1 MKINDKKNENQEIII
16 ENDREKG
23 LENELNS
30 FELPQE
36 DKDKIETK
44 GLKLKKSTKERLNLL
59 QSSFDD
65 AESMV
70 VALLNQYEVF
80 KIESNDKFSDRKG
93 EIERFNFLMD
103 SIKGCF
109 VNSLEMATYIED
121 KYNERMKGEIKKKDR
136 VIALLQDE
144 NSSLNRKIKENE
156 IEVRDKIK
164 ELDETK
170 ESFTRVNLALTT
182 VEKELNEKSKV
193 IENLQLHIASL
204 SDISKEDRSIKEEN
218 SDLREKI
225 RILEVKLTEAK
236 IDVQRFEYLKN
247 ENKRY
252 ISEISEL
259 RKEKNEYKEY
269 SSELN
274 NKIQEILLEKSNEIT
289 MINNGKNKALRMVE
303 ETSAR
308 DLKEANSIISKLKD
322 ELYELKLNLNQ
333 HMKTGE

>member
-247 ENKRY
+247 ENERY

-289 MINNGKNKALRMVE
+289 MINNEKNKALRMVE

>member
-247 ENKRY
+247 ENERY

>member
-247 ENKRY
+247 ENERY
-252 ISEISEL
+252 ISEG
-259 RKEKNEYKEY
+259 RKKMNIK
-269 SSELN
+269 SIVLN
-274 NKIQEILLEKSNEIT
+274 
-289 MINNGKNKALRMVE
+289 
-303 ETSAR
+303 
-308 DLKEANSIISKLKD
+308 
-322 ELYELKLNLNQ
+322 
-333 HMKTGE
+333 